1 MGCCADTK
9 TIGSSCGLLLVDFER
24 DSCVV
29 GALTVEMKLVR
40 MYGRL
45 PDGFRVILIALVA
58 LRKRSTGSS

>member
-1 MGCCADTK
+1 MLTQRQLAAP
-9 TIGSSCGLLLVDFER
+9 VDYCWLTLKGIR
-24 DSCVV
+24 VLS
-29 GALTVEMKLVR
+29 ALTVEMKLVR